1 MTIITYED
9 VTPAYENTTMQKFL
23 IDGVHKQYVIQ
34 AIDGYV
40 LHDNRLDYNDLNPD
54 TMEETLKLGY
64 TGETVSCRYDYDF
77 TANPFG
83 FYAVPITQE

>member
-1 MTIITYED
+1 MTAITYKKA
-9 VTPAYENTTMQKFL
+9 TPVYENTVMKKFL

-34 AIDGYV
+34 AIEGYV
-40 LHDNRLDYNDLNPD
+40 LHDNRLDYIEGNPD

-64 TGETVSCRYDYDF
+64 TGEMVSCRYDYDF